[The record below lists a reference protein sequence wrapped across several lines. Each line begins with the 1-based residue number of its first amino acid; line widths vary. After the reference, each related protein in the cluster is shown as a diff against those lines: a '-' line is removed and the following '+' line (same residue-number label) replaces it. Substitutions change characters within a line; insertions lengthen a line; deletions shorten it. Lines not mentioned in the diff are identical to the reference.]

1 MKIAYV
7 YSTMA
12 KTGGTEKMIS
22 EKASYLAEHYGYDVT
37 IISCFQFANQENSF
51 HISKNVKQMYLA
63 IPFFKQYEY
72 KYPLRLWYKWKM
84 SRLLKKSIKKTV
96 EEVDPDILVG
106 VSRFKSN
113 YISML
118 KCRAKKVVECHETRY
133 NTKYDAS
140 AKQLSLTKA
149 FMRLYTFFYFRTIE
163 RYADAVVTL
172 TEGDAQLWKKAK
184 RTVVIPNF
192 ITGQVCKQSDCT
204 NKRVI
209 AVGRLTW
216 EKGFDRLV
224 KVWGI
229 VSSKHT
235 DWHLDIYGGG
245 SMYGNLMDLAKQCN
259 AQNMTIHDSTPNISD
274 EYATSSICA
283 VTSYYEGFSLVI
295 LEAMKHGVPCV
306 AYDCPFGPR
315 SIIDDASNG
324 YLVNDGDTE
333 IFAERLCR
341 LIENEELRKQFS
353 EKAIEKAKTFDADV
367 IMDKCKALYEE
378 MMEK

>member
-12 KTGGTEKMIS
+12 KTGGTEKMIAD
-22 EKASYLAEHYGYDVT
+22 KASYLAEHYGYDVT
-37 IISCFQFANQENSF
+37 IISCFQLANQENSF
-51 HISKNVKQMYLA
+51 PTSKKVKQINLA
-63 IPFFKQYEY
+63 IPFFIQYEY

-96 EEVDPDILVG
+96 EELDPDILVG
-106 VSRFKSN
+106 VSRFRSN

-224 KVWGI
+224 KAWGI

-245 SMYGNLMDLAKQCN
+245 PMYDNLMDLAKQCN
-259 AQNMTIHDSTPNISD
+259 AKNMTIHDFISNVSN

-315 SIIDDASNG
+315 SIIDDGSNG

-353 EKAIEKAKTFDADV
+353 EKAIEKAKNYDTDI
-367 IMDKCKALYEE
+367 IMEKCKALYEE
-378 MMEK
+378 MLEK